1 MDTPASPLTTRTRKV
16 RSSSSTTSQERSAI
30 ESSWASRFQNDCV
43 SAPDAS
49 LAFINSTT
57 GDELDVELDIIQETI
72 SNSVHYIDLNGTA
85 AIIGFCL
92 RVDYNYVDGDGFTE
106 SINFTRQMSPS
117 PLT

>member
-1 MDTPASPLTTRTRKV
+1 VEVIFKYNFTGTLSDRKF
-16 RSSSSTTSQERSAI
+16 
-30 ESSWASRFQNDCV
+30 WASALPERLRL
-43 SAPDAS
+43 APDAS
-49 LAFINSTT
+49 LAFVNSTT

-72 SNSVHYIDLNGTA
+72 SNHYIDLNGTA
-85 AIIGFCL
+85 VIGFCL

>member
-1 MDTPASPLTTRTRKV
+1 LGVTY
-16 RSSSSTTSQERSAI
+16 
-30 ESSWASRFQNDCV
+30 QNDCV

>member
-1 MDTPASPLTTRTRKV
+1 V
-16 RSSSSTTSQERSAI
+16 RSSSSTTSGTLSDRKF
-30 ESSWASRFQNDCV
+30 WASLYQNDCV

-57 GDELDVELDIIQETI
+57 GDELDVELDIQETI

>member
-1 MDTPASPLTTRTRKV
+1 V
-16 RSSSSTTSQERSAI
+16 RCFKSEVIFKYNFTGTLSDRVLGVALPERL
-30 ESSWASRFQNDCV
+30 RLG
-43 SAPDAS
+43 PDAS